1 MSAGINAFTE
11 DLKNRLRLL
20 VGRCLIKRVN
30 NDGPIQTVQGQLL
43 ADETQDDMEHL
54 QQYGYASHPLPDAEA
69 VVVFMG
75 GNRDHGVVIATGDRR
90 YGVKLVAGEVA
101 LYDDLG
107 HVIHLKRDG
116 ISIDGAGHQI
126 TITNTPNVRIES
138 DLDVTGEVRDRA
150 GTGGKS
156 MSQMRAHQTSHTHK
170 TNAVGA
176 QTDASQQEI

>member
-1 MSAGINAFTE
+1 MSGAINAFTE

-20 VGRCLIKRVN
+20 VGRCLIKRVSA
-30 NDGPIQTVQGQLL
+30 DGPIQTVQGQLL

-54 QQYGYASHPLPDAEA
+54 QQYGYASHPLPGAEA

-75 GNRDHGVVIATGDRR
+75 GNRDHGMVIATGDRR

-101 LYDDLG
+101 LYDNLG

-126 TITNTPNVRIES
+126 TLTNTPLVRLES
-138 DLDVTGEVRDRA
+138 SLDVTGEIRDHA
-150 GTGGKS
+150 DSGGKS
-156 MSQMRAHQTSHTHK
+156 MSQMRSHQVGHTHK
-170 TNAVGA
+170 TNAIGA
-176 QTDASQQEI
+176 QTDAAQQEI